1 MGTARSESADAIC
14 GGRSIDC
21 AGPEGVSY
29 KIVNITKDSHP
40 ELDSM
45 IQEAGWLFNHLH
57 KLGPPADKI
66 VR

>member
-1 MGTARSESADAIC
+1 MGP
-14 GGRSIDC
+14 
-21 AGPEGVSY
+21 GPKGVSY

-45 IQEAGWLFNHLH
+45 IQEEGWLFNHLH
-57 KLGPPADKI
+57 KLGLPADKI